1 METSI
6 KNKKIDINNVCVYI
20 KKVNNIKISLFF
32 QRIFDIIIGLF
43 GMLLILPFSIL
54 IIFGNILCGDIG
66 PIFYSQRRI
75 GKNGKIFRIYKF
87 RSMVIEADE
96 KLEEYLNDY
105 NLKEEY
111 DKNKKLK
118 DDPRVTKVGKVIRKF
133 NIDEIPQFINV
144 FKGDMTL
151 IGPRPYMEKEKKD
164 MGEFYNYIIS
174 CKPGITGLWQVTKKE
189 NKSFNARLQKDI
201 EYIYNCNI
209 KMKFKILRKTIKIFF
224 KGD

>member
-20 KKVNNIKISLFF
+20 KKVNNIRTYHFF
-32 QRIFDIIIGLF
+32 QRLFDIIVGML
-43 GMLLILPFSIL
+43 GMLLILPFSL
-54 IIFGNILCGDIG
+54 IIVLGNVLCGDIG

-75 GKNGKIFRIYKF
+75 GKDGKIFKIYKF
-87 RSMVIEADE
+87 RSMITGADE
-96 KLEEYLNDY
+96 KLEDCLNDY
-105 NLKEEY
+105 NLKDEY
-111 DKNKKLK
+111 DRNKKLEN
-118 DDPRVTKVGKVIRKF
+118 DPRVTKVGKVIRKF

-174 CKPGITGLWQVTKKE
+174 CKPGITGLWQITKKE
-189 NKSFNARLQKDI
+189 NKSFDARLQKDI

-209 KMKFKILRKTIKIFF
+209 KMKLNILRKTIKIFF